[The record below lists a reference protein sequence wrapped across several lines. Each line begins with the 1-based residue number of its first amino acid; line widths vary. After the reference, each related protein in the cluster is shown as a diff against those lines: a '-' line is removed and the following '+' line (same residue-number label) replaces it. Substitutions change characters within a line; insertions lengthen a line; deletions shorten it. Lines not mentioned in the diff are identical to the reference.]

1 MKTLLVLT
9 LLTFSLFS
17 KSQTWSLVY
26 STDSTHISYFLDGPN
41 KCPTFYGTMRCENCP
56 QKGMFILAEL
66 KNNAWTILNSYDITN
81 VIPDYQSCMFS
92 YINKDSLIAWERK
105 NLTFYHSN
113 DGGKSWVKLFSDS
126 AQIWPLFVNID
137 RNKSICLSDEIVI
150 FENGGNSYRKIP
162 SNFLKKYPLNINIP
176 PYLSYKGSSIYWL
189 KPYPIRNNTDT
200 TTFDLL
206 HSRDNGETWTVT
218 PVPIKFKPWSY
229 SNLCVTQTKENE
241 GYISVTGPINSNS
254 QYDYLVR
261 FKNDSVL
268 ASDHII
274 IDSLSKNNWLAI
286 TGIHFYNNCE
296 GVITTFHDY
305 HYKTADGG
313 ISWVKTTQ
321 APGYQFNQAV
331 FFDSTCVLYDGGFNG
346 SIQKTPLIVNYT
358 NGGPPYPSQTGCIVK
373 APVGIEY
380 STHPEVTVFPNPFEN
395 EIKLV
400 LPNVNEAFEVRLY
413 NATGQLLADYPS
425 MRLQNTINTS
435 QLAHGF
441 YLLSISNSQ
450 YNYNF
455 KLLK

>member
-1 MKTLLVLT
+1 MRTLLVLT
-9 LLTFSLFS
+9 LITFSLFS
-17 KSQTWSLVY
+17 KSQTWSFVY
-26 STDSTHISYFLDGPN
+26 STDSTHIYDVFAGSSGKLTYTASYRCDTCYN
-41 KCPTFYGTMRCENCP
+41 KTGWMV
-56 QKGMFILAEL
+56 AEL
-66 KNNAWTILNSYDITN
+66 FQNQWQIL
-81 VIPDYQSCMFS
+81 FS
-92 YINKDSLIAWERK
+92 GSELSTLKYGGGILFYLFNKDTIIGYGNTR
-105 NLTFYHSN
+105 FYKSIN
-113 DGGKSWVKLFSDS
+113 GGQTWDS
-126 AQIWPLFVNID
+126 ILYDQKYCVPLFAKI
-137 RNKSICLSDEIVI
+137 SDEKMICFADSIYI
-150 FENGGNSYRKIP
+150 FEQNGMKIRSTFAKLKNPKLGLNRNSI
-162 SNFLKKYPLNINIP
+162 SIT
-176 PYLSYKGSSIYWL
+176 GSTIYAVV
-189 KPYPIRNNTDT
+189 PYPIRSNTDT

-206 HSRDNGETWTVT
+206 HSRDNGKTWTMT

-229 SNLCVTQTKENE
+229 SNLCISQTKENE
-241 GYISVTGPINSNS
+241 GFISVTGTIGAPANQFDFLI
-254 QYDYLVR
+254 R
-261 FKNDSVL
+261 FKNDSVFYN
-268 ASDHII
+268 DHII
-274 IDSLSKNNWLAI
+274 IDTLSANKWLAI
-286 TGIHFYNNCE
+286 TGFHFYNNCE

-321 APGYQFNQAV
+321 APGFQFNHAV

-358 NGGPPYPSQTGCIVK
+358 NGGPPYPTQTGCIVK
-373 APVGIEY
+373 APVGIEN
-380 STHPEVTVFPNPFEN
+380 STHSDITVFPNPFEN

-441 YLLSISNSQ
+441 YLLTISNSQ